1 MDLALRAL
9 GALVA
14 LAVATVLTWLFE
26 PWLLGA
32 AEEKGPAAPVG
43 VRREERLAPNPD
55 AWLYPA
61 GPIVAVL
68 GVMFA
73 TVVIPWGGSLV
84 PRDLGIGVFYFIVVL
99 DFVVLGV
106 SLGGWG
112 ANVRD
117 SVDVY
122 YRGVAQLV
130 AYVVPLGLAYIGA
143 IMMAGSLSTQR
154 IIEAQAGMW
163 FVALQPIGFVLYLVT
178 GLMQA
183 YRPPFLEP
191 FSTFIGGGV
200 YGSSAGW
207 QAIGWR
213 IAMSAT
219 LFLVAAMGAVLYLGG
234 WRGPVL
240 PGPVWML
247 IKTYGLM
254 TLMVWGGSRF
264 RLLTAGRM
272 LELSWKIL
280 TPVGLANVLVVGALI
295 LLGVGPS

>member
-1 MDLALRAL
+1 MSLREMIML
-9 GALVA
+9 GLRGERRAA
-14 LAVATVLTWLFE
+14 LAADE
-26 PWLLGA
+26 G
-32 AEEKGPAAPVG
+32 
-43 VRREERLAPNPD
+43 
-55 AWLYPA
+55 
-61 GPIVAVL
+61 

-73 TVVIPWGGSLV
+73 VVVIPWGDRLV
-84 PRDLGIGVFYFIVVL
+84 PHDLGVGVFYFIVVM
-99 DFVVLGV
+99 DSVVLGL

-154 IIEAQAGMW
+154 IVEAQAGMW
-163 FVALQPIGFVLYLVT
+163 FVALQPIGFLLYLAT

-191 FSTFIGGGV
+191 FSAFIRGRV
-200 YGSSAGW
+200 YRSSAGW

-219 LFLVAAMGAVLYLGG
+219 LFLVATMGAVLYLGG

-240 PGPVWML
+240 PGPFWML

-254 TLMVWGGSRF
+254 AFSSATPDPESARMVGGLLMSKYMMARPGGQRATIGAHFHRGERRSILHLHGD
-264 RLLTAGRM
+264 LLV
-272 LELSWKIL
+272 L
-280 TPVGLANVLVVGALI
+280 GLC
-295 LLGVGPS
+295 GPSTCLIPAQEVTVM